1 MLKITQRDRIFA
13 AIAIPAALLA
23 AYIFLVRAP
32 LARNVD
38 SMRVRLATLGDADT
52 LRAERTVLD
61 RRLAEG
67 REALRTTE
75 EAESARRDAEAQ
87 ALSDGTAA
95 PADASARLRRAI
107 ALLGAPPA
115 SLRITSSEL
124 LAEGDSASLSAPLVR
139 EAIGGQPA
147 TLWRFTA
154 VAGYSSIVAALRAIS
169 DQSLP
174 VVVERATLE
183 APPASSTSSA
193 RTWQLDICL

>member
-38 SMRVRLATLGDADT
+38 SMRARLASLGDADT
-52 LRAERTVLD
+52 LRAT
-61 RRLAEG
+61 
-67 REALRTTE
+67 
-75 EAESARRDAEAQ
+75 S
-87 ALSDGTAA
+87 
-95 PADASARLRRAI
+95 I
-107 ALLGAPPA
+107 LGEH
-115 SLRITSSEL
+115 LRITSSEL
-124 LAEGDSASLSAPLVR
+124 LAEGDDASPSAPLVR

-154 VAGYSSIVAALRAIS
+154 TATYPSVVAALRAIS
-169 DQSLP
+169 AQSLP
-174 VVVERATLE
+174 MVPERATLE
-183 APPASSTSSA
+183 APPASASPAA